1 MLVQRKYVFLSK
13 VVEFMRKTL
22 QQKNVSNLKNGI
34 TVLLCLQGSLD
45 GFLKIFLFF
54 VFTETQ
60 QLLYKGLTMS
70 RYNGLV
76 R

>member
-1 MLVQRKYVFLSK
+1 
-13 VVEFMRKTL
+13 MRKTL
-22 QQKNVSNLKNGI
+22 QQKNVSNLKNSI